1 MKIKEMKEELR
12 PREKALRNGIHSL
25 SDLDLLALLI
35 SSGTKNHTVFE
46 IAQDMLT
53 KSDGLNRLFDMHI
66 NEFMQIK
73 GIREA
78 KALQIVGS
86 IELCKRALQTKAYQ
100 TTITCPDDVTR
111 WFELEYGTLQQE
123 HFVVVYLNTK
133 GKIITHRVL
142 FIGSLNESIVHPRD
156 IFREAFL
163 QNAHSVLFVHNHP
176 SNDVTPSME
185 DRVCT
190 EQLVAIS
197 KVMGIQVLD
206 HIIVGKNCWYS
217 FKQEGELC

>member
-1 MKIKEMKEELR
+1 MKEELR
-12 PREKALRNGIHSL
+12 PREKALRNGIQSL

-46 IAQDMLT
+46 IAQDMLV
-53 KSDGLNRLFDMHI
+53 KSDGLNHLFDMHI
-66 NEFMQIK
+66 NEFMEIK

-86 IELCKRALQTKAYQ
+86 IELCKRALRTQAYQ
-100 TTITCPDDVTR
+100 TTITCPNDVIR

-142 FIGSLNESIVHPRD
+142 FIGSLDESIVHPRD
-156 IFREAFL
+156 IFKEAFL

-176 SNDVTPSME
+176 SNDVTPSVE